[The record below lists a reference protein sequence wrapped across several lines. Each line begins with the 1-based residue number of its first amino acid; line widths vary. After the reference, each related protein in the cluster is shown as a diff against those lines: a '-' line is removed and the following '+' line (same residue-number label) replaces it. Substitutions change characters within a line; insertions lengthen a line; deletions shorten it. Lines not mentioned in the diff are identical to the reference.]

1 MTTTRQATNSRF
13 QRGSGV
19 YTCRC
24 CGHRTRDTGGDG
36 AINGCCDLCFELAG
50 EENSVS
56 DTGDTYNSHGSVCG
70 ELAALDK
77 RNGEGTAQRLF
88 PTVCK
93 AAGYIG

>member
-1 MTTTRQATNSRF
+1 MATTRQATNSRF
-13 QRGSGV
+13 QRSSGT
-19 YTCRC
+19 YKCSC
-24 CGHRTRDTGGDG
+24 CGHRTRDTGGGG
-36 AINGCCDLCFELAG
+36 AFVGSCDLCYDLAG

-56 DTGDTYNSHGSVCG
+56 DTGELSNNPAYIKG
-70 ELAALDK
+70 ELAKLDQ